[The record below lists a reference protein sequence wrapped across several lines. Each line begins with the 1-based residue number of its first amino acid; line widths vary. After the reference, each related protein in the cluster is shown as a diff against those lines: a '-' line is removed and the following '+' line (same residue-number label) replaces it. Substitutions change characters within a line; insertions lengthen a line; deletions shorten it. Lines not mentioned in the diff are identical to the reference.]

1 MAKVTRSTR
10 GAQFMA
16 QREKF
21 NGEKFTAFEVE
32 VKVSNGRAERLA
44 MKQRLAEAKALL
56 NSPKQP
62 VTAGFVEVESNLQ
75 FAFAV

>member
-1 MAKVTRSTR
+1 MARVTRSTR

-21 NGEKFTAFEVE
+21 NGQNFTAFNVE
-32 VKVSNGRAERLA
+32 VKVSKGRAERLA
-44 MKQRLAEAKALL
+44 MKQRLAEAKAVMAL
-56 NSPKQP
+56 P
-62 VTAGFVEVESNLQ
+62 VTTGLVEVKSNLK